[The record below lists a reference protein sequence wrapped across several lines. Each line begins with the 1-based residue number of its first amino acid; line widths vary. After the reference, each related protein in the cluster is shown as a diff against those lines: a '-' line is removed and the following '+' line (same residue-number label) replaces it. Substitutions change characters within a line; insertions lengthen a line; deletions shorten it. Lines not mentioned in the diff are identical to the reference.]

1 MKDRRINSN
10 TIRRINITR
19 VFHAIRKDPGISP
32 QVLSKA
38 TGIDLATISIILA
51 TLEQDGLILRTLRPR
66 TGRSGRPNS
75 LVSIDETSGVL
86 AGVGID
92 VDKIQI
98 MLCSYAG
105 TPLAQVTTPGSL
117 DIDVVVNT
125 VTTSILSLLTQ
136 TNTERHMLTGVGVG
150 IAGLV
155 GLDGRLA
162 LAPALDWHD
171 IDLSFQLSQIL
182 SAPVHLENDIKAAAI
197 AESLFGSAN
206 REDDF
211 IYLAGRS
218 GIGGGLYLAGGL
230 YRGPHGMA
238 GEVGH
243 MKIIP
248 NGRPCTCGGHGC
260 FETYVSERAIFSSL
274 QEAGLQFSSLAE
286 VYQAALDKT
295 PEVVATLAQA
305 GQYLGLGLANLANI
319 FAPSG
324 IVLGGAL
331 AVLADFLLPAA
342 QAMFEANTLREIY
355 RDITLTISTLG
366 DSATPMGGIAVA
378 LQHFLEEPPSGV
390 VKLIAPQR

>member
-1 MKDRRINSN
+1 MKERRINSN

-19 VFHAIRKDPGISP
+19 VFHAIRRDPGISP
-32 QVLSKA
+32 QALSKA

-51 TLEQDGLILRTLRPR
+51 TLEQDGLVIRALRPR
-66 TGRSGRPNS
+66 TGKSGRPNS

-92 VDKIQI
+92 VDKIQVV
-98 MLCSYAG
+98 LCSYAG
-105 TPLAQVTTPGSL
+105 TPLARVTVPGSL
-117 DIDVVVNT
+117 EIDNVVST
-125 VTTSILSLLTQ
+125 VAATILSLLEQ
-136 TNTERHMLTGVGVG
+136 TNTERRMLTGVGVG

-171 IDLSFQLSQIL
+171 VDLSGQLSRIL
-182 SAPVHLENDIKAAAI
+182 AAPVHLENDIKAASI
-197 AESLFGSAN
+197 AESLFGSATK
-206 REDDF
+206 ETDF

-218 GIGGGLYLAGGL
+218 GIGGGFYLGGGL

-243 MKIIP
+243 MKLIP
-248 NGRPCTCGGHGC
+248 NGRQCTCGGRGC
-260 FETYVSERAIFSSL
+260 FETYVSERAIFNSL
-274 QEAGLQFSSLAE
+274 QEADLQFSSLTD
-286 VYQAALDKT
+286 VYEAALAKK
-295 PEVVATLAQA
+295 PEVLASLAQS

-319 FAPSG
+319 FAPSS

-342 QAMFEANTLREIY
+342 RPMFEANTLQEIY
-355 RDITLTISTLG
+355 RDITLTTSTLG
-366 DSATPMGGIAVA
+366 DSATPMGGIAIA
-378 LQHFLEEPPSGV
+378 LQHFLEELPSGV
-390 VKLIAPQR
+390 VKLISPQR